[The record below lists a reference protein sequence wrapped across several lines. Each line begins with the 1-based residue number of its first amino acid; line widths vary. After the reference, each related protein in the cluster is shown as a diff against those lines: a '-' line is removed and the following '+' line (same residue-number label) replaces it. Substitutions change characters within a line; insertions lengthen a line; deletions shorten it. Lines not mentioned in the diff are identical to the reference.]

1 MGVRGW
7 PGPAPSIRLRLTL
20 WYGGLFLL
28 AGALLLAANFA
39 LVARNFPP
47 AGRDAQ
53 LEAVAER
60 LGVPVEALS
69 RARQIPVERPRP
81 GGRRDFFL
89 EDLFGGINQ
98 EIRKDTLERLLVQ
111 SALGLGVMAVVSVGL
126 GWFVAGRLLRPVHEI
141 TATARRISEQH
152 LGERIALGG
161 PSDELR
167 GLADQFDAM
176 LDRLQSAFDV
186 QREFVANASHE
197 LRTPLTIIRTE
208 LDVTLEDGRATPEQL
223 TAMRDVV
230 RRAVDRTEGLIERLL
245 LLARAEVPLER
256 FEAVRLDVAVRRAV
270 DALAPQLAEQG
281 IALDVS
287 ALAPAVV
294 RGDPVLLDRLVG
306 NLVENAVQHNE
317 PGGWITIA
325 TVASEGSAG
334 GGGESSGGM
343 ATLRVANGGG
353 VIGEQELP
361 RLFERFTRRERSRSR
376 QTGGYGLG
384 LSIVRAIAD
393 AHHGSA
399 DATALPG
406 GGLAV
411 EVALPSEAPAA

>member
-1 MGVRGW
+1 MGALGW

-28 AGALLLAANFA
+28 AGAVLLAANFA

-47 AGRDAQ
+47 AGREAQ
-53 LEAVAER
+53 RAAVAER

-69 RARQIPVERPRP
+69 PARQIPVERPRP
-81 GGRRDFFL
+81 GGRRGFFVR
-89 EDLFGGINQ
+89 DLFGGIGE
-98 EIRKDTLERLLVQ
+98 EIRADTLDRLLVQ
-111 SALGLGVMAVVSVGL
+111 SALGLGVMAVVSIGL

-141 TATARRISEQH
+141 AATARRISEQN
-152 LGERIALGG
+152 LDERIALAG

-167 GLADQFDAM
+167 ELADQFDAM
-176 LDRLQSAFDV
+176 LDRLQSAFDA

-208 LDVTLEDGRATPEQL
+208 LDVTLEHGRATPDQL

-230 RRAVDRTEGLIERLL
+230 RRAIDRTEGLIDRLL
-245 LLARAEVPLER
+245 LLARAEEPLER
-256 FEAVRLDVAVRRAV
+256 LEAVELDVAARRAV
-270 DALAPQLAEQG
+270 DALAPRIAERR
-281 IALDVS
+281 IAVDAS
-287 ALAPAVV
+287 ALAPTLV

-317 PGGWITIA
+317 PDGWITIA
-325 TVASEGSAG
+325 TAAG
-334 GGGESSGGM
+334 DGT

-353 VIGEQELP
+353 EIAADELP
-361 RLFERFTRRERSRSR
+361 RLFDRFARRDRSRSR

-384 LSIVRAIAD
+384 LSIVRAIAR
-393 AHHGSA
+393 AHRGSA
-399 DATALPG
+399 EATALPG

-411 EVALPSEAPAA
+411 EVALPA